1 MQVSLLGANHGKVSK
16 QRCRSYLCALVVV
29 VADSDSVRRASFHP
43 HSLALETEHDEG
55 MAVPQHSPGC
65 DVTTAFVRTLS

>member
-1 MQVSLLGANHGKVSK
+1 M
-16 QRCRSYLCALVVV
+16 V